1 MITAT
6 DIAVSFGEVPLYE
19 NVSMRLVAGNV
30 YGFIG
35 ANGCG
40 KSTFIKAWP
49 AISSPMLAQLPS
61 IPVRAWASYGK
72 PIWFEDQRVLDV
84 VLQGQKVWDLQSQMD
99 ALYAKEDFPM
109 KTAIPWQKSSALTS
123 SMATAKNP
131 TPPKC

>member
-40 KSTFIKAWP
+40 KSTFIKA
-49 AISSPMLAQLPS
+49 LAGDIEPNTGAVALDPGARMG
-61 IPVRAWASYGK
+61 VLASE
-72 PIWFEDQRVLDV
+72 PIWF
-84 VLQGQKVWDLQSQMD
+84 
-99 ALYAKEDFPM
+99 
-109 KTAIPWQKSSALTS
+109 
-123 SMATAKNP
+123 
-131 TPPKC
+131 